1 VGLNT
6 IFQFATE
13 ELERWICD
21 NFVAGSKKID
31 WGLKNC
37 KNNLSWMFMKR
48 HILAIALL
56 ATLTSFSAT
65 SKAANIISYS
75 NTITYPQ
82 NSSGQEQLYFDGSA
96 FSVAPFSANNSTSH
110 GWNIYNASPMMGQP
124 GGLLLWNWGNTFQW
138 VTSGPL
144 AKDTLL
150 GSGSTLGGINYY
162 FPVYSSSFSNQYW
175 GIAYSVGGSNFNYG
189 WVQLSYDAS
198 TTTATFL
205 GAAINTTPNQSIL
218 VGQVPEP
225 SALSLLAFALSGLAM
240 LRRRRS

>member
-1 VGLNT
+1 MNKRLLT
-6 IFQFATE
+6 LA
-13 ELERWICD
+13 L
-21 NFVAGSKKID
+21 VA
-31 WGLKNC
+31 
-37 KNNLSWMFMKR
+37 
-48 HILAIALL
+48 A
-56 ATLTSFSAT
+56 LTSFSAT

-110 GWNIYNASPMMGQP
+110 GWNIYNAPPMMGQP

-138 VTSGPL
+138 VTPGPL
-144 AKDTLL
+144 AKDTVL
-150 GSGSTLGGINYY
+150 GSGASLGGNNYY
-162 FPVYSSSFSNQYW
+162 FPMYSSSSSAYW
-175 GIAYSVGGSNFNYG
+175 GLAYAVGGGNFNYG

-225 SALSLLAFALSGLAM
+225 SALSLLAVGIGGLA
-240 LRRRRS
+240 LVRRRSGSR

>member
-1 VGLNT
+1 M
-6 IFQFATE
+6 
-13 ELERWICD
+13 
-21 NFVAGSKKID
+21 AGSKKSD

-37 KNNLSWMFMKR
+37 KNSLSWVLLKQYVLT
-48 HILAIALL
+48 LALVA
-56 ATLTSFSAT
+56 ALTSFSAT
-65 SKAANIISYS
+65 SKAANIISLTDS
-75 NTITYPQ
+75 FNYPQ
-82 NSSGQEQLYFDGSA
+82 GWPNGLEQLYFNGSA
-96 FSVAPFSANNSTSH
+96 FSVAPYSANNSTSH
-110 GWNIYNASPMMGQP
+110 GWNIYNDTFMMG
-124 GGLLLWNWGNTFQW
+124 GSGLLLWNSSNTFQW

-150 GSGSTLGGINYY
+150 DSGASLGGNNYY
-162 FPVYSSSFSNQYW
+162 LPTYNSSSSAYW
-175 GIAYSVGGSNFNYG
+175 GLAYAIGGGNFNYG

-225 SALSLLAFALSGLAM
+225 SGFSLLVVGLSGLSI

>member
-1 VGLNT
+1 M
-6 IFQFATE
+6 
-13 ELERWICD
+13 
-21 NFVAGSKKID
+21 AGSKKSD

-37 KNNLSWMFMKR
+37 KNSLSYTFMKR
-48 HILAIALL
+48 HVLALALVTAL
-56 ATLTSFSAT
+56 ASSAAT
-65 SKAANIISYS
+65 SKADNIISLTDS
-75 NTITYPQ
+75 FNYPQ
-82 NSSGQEQLYFDGSA
+82 GWPNGLEQLYFDGSA
-96 FSVAPFSANNSTSH
+96 FSVAPYSANNSTSH
-110 GWNIYNASPMMGQP
+110 GWNIYNDTFMMG
-124 GGLLLWNWGNTFQW
+124 GSGLLLWNYSNTFQW

-150 GSGSTLGGINYY
+150 GSGASLGGNNYY
-162 FPVYSSSFSNQYW
+162 LPTYNSSLSAYW
-175 GIAYSVGGSNFNYG
+175 GLAYAIGGGNFNYG

-225 SALSLLAFALSGLAM
+225 SALSLLAAGLGGLAI